1 MKKILV
7 IMALI
12 LAMSLTACGGKDE
25 HENEPMENISRE
37 ESSQKS
43 SDKSSDGE
51 QEQKSEEPKKEK
63 EDNKDEAADAA
74 EEEPEVKKEQESVKL
89 STVRSEI
96 KAVLSVN
103 DAADLEADS
112 ISGLYGIDSADIKDA
127 AGFVVMAG
135 TFPHEVVMI
144 EAKDASAA
152 DRIQNMLSAKH
163 QSFVEQ
169 SKGYD
174 AENYALAQKCK
185 VVRKGNQLSMFLT
198 PDFETM
204 QNVYNKYIK

>member
-7 IMALI
+7 IMAVV
-12 LAMSLTACGGKDE
+12 LALSLTACGGKE
-25 HENEPMENISRE
+25 TPENEPMENISRE
-37 ESSQKS
+37 EKSPESSEKG
-43 SDKSSDGE
+43 SDGE
-51 QEQKSEEPKKEK
+51 QAEKPEEQKEEK
-63 EDNKDEAADAA
+63 EDNVEQAPESTEK
-74 EEEPEVKKEQESVKL
+74 EPQVKKEPESVKL

-96 KAVLSVN
+96 KSALSVS

-112 ISGLYGIDSADIKDA
+112 IAGLYGIDPADIKDA

-135 TFPHEVVMI
+135 TFPHEVVMV

-152 DRIQNMLSAKH
+152 DRVQNMLNAKH
-163 QSFVEQ
+163 QSFVEL

-185 VVRKGNQLSMFLT
+185 VVR
-198 PDFETM
+198 
-204 QNVYNKYIK
+204 